1 MTQPATNAQV
11 ALQAAAQGYAAW
23 LRSDRTYAQQPSVT
37 GNADAYL
44 KWLNANTPP
53 PADQP
58 GELA

>member
-11 ALQAAAQGYAAW
+11 ALQAAAKV
-23 LRSDRTYAQQPSVT
+23 RTSGSRYIDATSVT
-37 GNADAYL
+37 LEFATEFL
-44 KWLNANTPP
+44 TWLNANTPP